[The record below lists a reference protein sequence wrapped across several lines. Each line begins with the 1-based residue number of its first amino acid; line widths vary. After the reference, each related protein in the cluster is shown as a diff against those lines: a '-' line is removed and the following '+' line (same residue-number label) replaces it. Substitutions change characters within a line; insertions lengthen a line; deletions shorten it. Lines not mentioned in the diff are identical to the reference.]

1 MGFRM
6 TKAVSVSVKD
16 ATWSLPL
23 NRKKIL
29 HPISLDLGQGKI
41 LGVVSP
47 NVTSHC

>member
-1 MGFRM
+1 M

-29 HPISLDLGQGKI
+29 HPISFDLGPGKF
-41 LGVVSP
+41 LVLSVLMVQESQLF
-47 NVTSHC
+47 